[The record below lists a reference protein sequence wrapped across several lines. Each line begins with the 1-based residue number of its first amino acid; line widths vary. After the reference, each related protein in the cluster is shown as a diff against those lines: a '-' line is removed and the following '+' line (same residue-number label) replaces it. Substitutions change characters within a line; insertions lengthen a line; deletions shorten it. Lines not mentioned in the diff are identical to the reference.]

1 MRDEEL
7 IEAALFVA
15 GEPVSEKKLKKI
27 IGSLV
32 KTQRAI
38 EHLIYEYRERETA
51 LEIIELD
58 KKYVMQLKPEYSK
71 AVEKIAPREISAPA
85 LRTLAI
91 IAYHQPITQ
100 RELVKIRG
108 NTIYDHI
115 PELKEKN
122 LIKTE
127 PQGRT
132 QIITTGTNFPQYFNL
147 TTNDPQK
154 IREKM
159 IELTKTDQNNQAN
172 HPHRKKPQILT
183 TPMYESL
190 LKHCG
195 IQNFKVTK
203 TLYTQP
209 ETTEELKT
217 AKIVILNHGY
227 GKRLKNHYTGK
238 IIEVNGA
245 TFEDLISSMEK
256 LKEIGNKERI
266 NEKITAIK
274 EMKKDWTEKTLTI
287 TTPVTPQTEMATKIA
302 RELRLPIS
310 THGKK
315 IAPDHNNTKNA
326 EIIIPTHQK
335 GIDIIERINTR
346 YKNITNQIKKIEKEN
361 MAKKR
366 SEK

>member
-15 GEPVSEKKLKKI
+15 GGTISEKKLKKI

-32 KTQRAI
+32 KTQHAI
-38 EHLIYEYRERETA
+38 EHLIYEYRERDTA

-71 AVEKIAPREISAPA
+71 HVERIAPREISAPT

-100 RELVKIRG
+100 SELVNIRG
-108 NTIYDHI
+108 NTIYDHV
-115 PELKEKN
+115 PELKEKK
-122 LIKTE
+122 LITTK
-127 PQGRT
+127 PHGRT
-132 QIITTGTNFPQYFNL
+132 QILTTGANFPQYFNL

-159 IELTKTDQNNQAN
+159 IELTEREGISLNR
-172 HPHRKKPQILT
+172 PHHKKPQILT

-195 IQNFKVTK
+195 IQNFKVTT
-203 TLYTQP
+203 TLYTEP
-209 ETTEELKT
+209 ENTTELKT
-217 AKIVILNHGY
+217 ANIVILNRGY
-227 GKRLKNHYTGK
+227 GKRLKSHYAGK

-245 TFEDLISSMEK
+245 TFQGIINSMEK
-256 LKEIGNKERI
+256 LKEIGNKKRI
-266 NEKITAIK
+266 NEKITTIK
-274 EMKKDWTEKTLTI
+274 NIKKEWVERTLTI
-287 TTPVTPQTEMATKIA
+287 TTSVTPQTEMAAKIA
-302 RELRLPIS
+302 KELRLQIS
-310 THGKK
+310 TKGKK
-315 IAPDHNNTKNA
+315 IAPDHNNTNNA
-326 EIIIPTHQK
+326 EILIPTHQK

-346 YKNITNQIKKIEKEN
+346 YNSIINQIKRIE
-361 MAKKR
+361 
-366 SEK
+366 

>member
-27 IGSLV
+27 VGSLR

-51 LEIIELD
+51 LEIVELD
-58 KKYVMQLKPEYSK
+58 RKYVMQLKPEYSK
-71 AVEKIAPREISAPA
+71 HVEKIAPREISAPA

-100 RELVKIRG
+100 RELVQIRG

-115 PELKEKN
+115 QELNERG
-122 LIKTE
+122 LIKAR
-127 PQGRT
+127 PHGRT
-132 QIITTGTNFPQYFNL
+132 KILTTGRNFPEYFNL
-147 TTNDPQK
+147 TTNDPKK

-159 IELTKTDQNNQAN
+159 IELAKEEGINLN
-172 HPHRKKPQILT
+172 HKNPEILT

-195 IQNFKVTK
+195 IQNYRVTDRV
-203 TLYTQP
+203 YTDP
-209 ETTEELKT
+209 ERTEELKT
-217 AKIVILNHGY
+217 ANIVILNRGY
-227 GKRLKNHYTGK
+227 GKRLKNHYKGK

-245 TFEDLISSMEK
+245 TFQDLIESMEK
-256 LKEIGNKERI
+256 LKEIGNKKTI
-266 NEKITAIK
+266 NEKISTIK
-274 EMKKDWTEKTLTI
+274 EIKKKWVEKTLTI
-287 TTPVTPQTEMATKIA
+287 TTPVTPQTEMARKIA
-302 RELRLPIS
+302 KELRLPIS
-310 THGKK
+310 TKGKK
-315 IAPDHNNTKNA
+315 MAPNNNDHNA

-335 GIDIIERINTR
+335 GLDIIERIETR
-346 YKNITNQIKKIEKEN
+346 YKSIINQIKRIEEGTEE
-361 MAKKR
+361 KKS
-366 SEK
+366 SEKAN

>member
-1 MRDEEL
+1 LRDEEL

-190 LKHCG
+190 LKHC
-195 IQNFKVTK
+195 
-203 TLYTQP
+203 
-209 ETTEELKT
+209 
-217 AKIVILNHGY
+217 
-227 GKRLKNHYTGK
+227 
-238 IIEVNGA
+238 
-245 TFEDLISSMEK
+245 
-256 LKEIGNKERI
+256 
-266 NEKITAIK
+266 
-274 EMKKDWTEKTLTI
+274 WTEKTLTI